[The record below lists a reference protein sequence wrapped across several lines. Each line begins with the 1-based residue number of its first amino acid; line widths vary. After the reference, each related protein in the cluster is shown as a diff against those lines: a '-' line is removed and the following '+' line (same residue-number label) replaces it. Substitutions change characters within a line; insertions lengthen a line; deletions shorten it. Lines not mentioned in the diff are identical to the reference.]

1 MTGTIYLD
9 HAATTPLDPRVREAM
24 LPWLGGQWGNPSS
37 LHAWGRAARAAV
49 DGVRERVAAWLGARP
64 AEIVFTS
71 GGSEADSLALLGTAA
86 ARASRGRH
94 LLTTPIEHHAVLT
107 AAERLAED
115 GFEVEYLAVDG
126 DGRVDPAELAAR
138 LRPETIL
145 VSVQAANNEIGTLQP
160 IAELGAVCAAAR
172 VPLHV
177 DAVQSLVEWRHDVR
191 AEGISLLAGS
201 AHKLYGPQ
209 GVGFL
214 YVRTGLRPRPQIL
227 GGPQERGRRAGTENV
242 AGIVGLGAAI
252 QLLEAEIEA
261 RRAHCL
267 TLRERL
273 LAGLLALP
281 GSHLNG
287 PREGRLANNVNVSF
301 DHVNGEGLLISL
313 DQQGIAASTG
323 SACSSGSTDPSHVLL
338 ALGGDRD
345 IAHGSLRLTL
355 GQSNT
360 EAHVDRAVAAVAEA
374 LEQLRGLDPTGRAA
388 TV

>member
-1 MTGTIYLD
+1 
-9 HAATTPLDPRVREAM
+9 
-24 LPWLGGQWGNPSS
+24 
-37 LHAWGRAARAAV
+37 
-49 DGVRERVAAWLGARP
+49 
-64 AEIVFTS
+64 
-71 GGSEADSLALLGTAA
+71 
-86 ARASRGRH
+86 
-94 LLTTPIEHHAVLT
+94 
-107 AAERLAED
+107 
-115 GFEVEYLAVDG
+115 
-126 DGRVDPAELAAR
+126 
-138 LRPETIL
+138 
-145 VSVQAANNEIGTLQP
+145 
-160 IAELGAVCAAAR
+160 
-172 VPLHV
+172 
-177 DAVQSLVEWRHDVR
+177 
-191 AEGISLLAGS
+191 
-201 AHKLYGPQ
+201 
-209 GVGFL
+209 
-214 YVRTGLRPRPQIL
+214 
-227 GGPQERGRRAGTENV
+227 GTENV